1 MVKLQAHRGVC
12 GENPENTMPAFQAA
26 EDQGYT
32 YIELDVRVTKD
43 LQCVVLHDS
52 TINRTARRLD
62 GSVVG
67 ASLPV
72 AELTYEQLLE
82 YDFGIGYHVKFKGT
96 KIPLL
101 EDVLKLGRSAGIKIK
116 IDAKYRTLRPEHKE
130 ALLCLVDGYTDVV
143 ELTVNDMEA
152 LEEAMERYPKM
163 HLHFGRV
170 WGIET
175 IHAVAEKIA
184 KEQITFW
191 LPYQNRHTDYVTVPY
206 ITAELAAEVKKY
218 GSLGVWL
225 LTRQS
230 ELEEVEKLG
239 ADLVETNGAL
249 KYEMRKGVRSD
260 MHVHTDH
267 SHDAFY
273 SMEKMIQGGIDN
285 GVHVI
290 AIADHCD
297 ITRCENNP
305 DWDIYTHIKESCD
318 EVDQLNSKF
327 GEQCLILKS
336 VELGDGIWYPE
347 QSGKVATQLPYDV
360 IVGATHAVRCEA
372 AEAIP
377 IKEKWYSKIDFLK
390 LSEQQFD
397 EFMRNYFD
405 DMLTMVE
412 TQNID
417 IMAHILCATCY
428 YLYRYGIYKDV
439 RPYEKQITKIL
450 EAIIRKGIAM
460 EMNNQLFEQKDG
472 EYPYYW
478 IVEKYYELGGY
489 LITLST
495 DAHDPKSVGKNY
507 ENRIRM
513 LKQTGFTHMLYYKDR
528 KAKPCSL

>member
-26 EDQGYT
+26 VDQGYP

-52 TINRTARRLD
+52 TINRTARHLD
-62 GSVVG
+62 GSVIQ
-67 ASLPV
+67 ASLPI

-82 YDFGIGYHVKFKGT
+82 YDFGLAYHVKFKGT

-101 EDVLKLGRSAGIKIK
+101 EDVLRLAREAGTKIK
-116 IDAKYRTLRPEHKE
+116 VDAKYCILRPEHKE
-130 ALLCLVDGYTDVV
+130 AVLKLVDSYTDVV
-143 ELTVNDMEA
+143 ELTVNDIDA

-184 KEQITFW
+184 KEQVTFW
-191 LPYQNRHTDYVTVPY
+191 LPYQNKHTEYVPVPY
-206 ITAELAAEVKKY
+206 ITEELAAEAKKY
-218 GSLGVWL
+218 GSLAVWL

-239 ADLVETNGAL
+239 AELVETNGAL
-249 KYEMRKGVRSD
+249 KYEMRKGVWAD

-267 SHDAFY
+267 SHDAFF
-273 SMEKMIQGGIDN
+273 SMEKMLQGGIDK
-285 GVHVI
+285 GIKVM

-297 ITRCENNP
+297 VTRCENDP
-305 DWDIYTHIKESCD
+305 DWDIYTHIKEAC
-318 EVDQLNSKF
+318 EEAEQLNEKYS
-327 GEQCLILKS
+327 EQCLLLKS
-336 VELGDGIWYPE
+336 VELGDGIWFPE

-377 IKEKWYSKIDFLK
+377 IKEKWYSKIDFLT
-390 LSEQQFD
+390 LTDAQFH
-397 EFMRNYFD
+397 EFMCNYFD
-405 DMLTMVE
+405 DMLAMVE
-412 TQNID
+412 NQNID

-428 YLYRYGIYKDV
+428 YVYRNGIHKDV
-439 RPYEKQITKIL
+439 RPYEKQMEKVFK
-450 EAIIRKGIAM
+450 AIIRKGIAM
-460 EMNNQLFEQKDG
+460 EMDNMLFMEVEGKR
-472 EYPYYW
+472 PYLW
-478 IVEKYYELGGY
+478 IVEKYYEMGGY

-507 ENRIRM
+507 EDRIAI
-513 LKQTGFTHMLYYKDR
+513 LKQIGFTHMLYYKDR
-528 KAKPCSL
+528 KVMPCSM